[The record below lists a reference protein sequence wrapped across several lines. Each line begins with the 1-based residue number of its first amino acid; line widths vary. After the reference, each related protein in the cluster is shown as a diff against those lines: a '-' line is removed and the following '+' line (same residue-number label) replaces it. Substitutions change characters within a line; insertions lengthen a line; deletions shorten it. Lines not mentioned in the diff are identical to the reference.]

1 MQSVPGRS
9 VKVGVQMQDQPFSPV
24 ESGKEFRHGI
34 VKQANLERTPSVFDG
49 YRSCNNPPARPLR
62 AGPLYTLWFVEHAR
76 LVEGPE
82 GGGSRPPRI
91 LLVEDD
97 LTIRQMTQLALERDG
112 FAVSTAHDGA
122 SGLAAFRAQPP
133 DLVILDVMLPGV
145 DGVSV
150 CRTIRERSVV
160 PIVML
165 TARTDPVD
173 VVLGLEAGADDYVTK
188 PFEPSILAARLRA
201 VLRRV
206 ARHDASP
213 VLRVGDV
220 EIDRQAMEVRVG
232 TELVSLTPT
241 EYRLLLELAE
251 HSGVVLSRERLLEEV
266 WGYVW
271 AGDTRLVDM
280 HVRRLRAKIGPET
293 IETVRGAGYK
303 LVRG

>member
-1 MQSVPGRS
+1 M
-9 VKVGVQMQDQPFSPV
+9 
-24 ESGKEFRHGI
+24 
-34 VKQANLERTPSVFDG
+34 
-49 YRSCNNPPARPLR
+49 
-62 AGPLYTLWFVEHAR
+62 EHAR

-122 SGLAAFRAQPP
+122 SGLAAFRAEPP

-150 CRTIRERSVV
+150 CRTIREKSVV

-213 VLRVGDV
+213 VLRVGEV
-220 EIDRQAMEVRVG
+220 EIDRQGMEVRVG
-232 TELVSLTPT
+232 TELVGLTPT

-251 HSGVVLSRERLLEEV
+251 HSGAVLSRERLLEEV

-303 LVRG
+303 LVKG

>member
-1 MQSVPGRS
+1 M
-9 VKVGVQMQDQPFSPV
+9 
-24 ESGKEFRHGI
+24 ES
-34 VKQANLERTPSVFDG
+34 S
-49 YRSCNNPPARPLR
+49 AR
-62 AGPLYTLWFVEHAR
+62 
-76 LVEGPE
+76 
-82 GGGSRPPRI
+82 PRI

-97 LTIRQMTQLALERDG
+97 PTIREMTQLALQRDG
-112 FAVSTAHDGA
+112 FVVDTAGDGA
-122 SGLAAFRAQPP
+122 TGLSAFRSHAP
-133 DLVILDVMLPGV
+133 DLVLLDVMLPGV

-150 CRTIRERSVV
+150 CRTIREGSVV

-165 TARTDPVD
+165 TARTDPID

-213 VLRVGDV
+213 VLRVRQLV
-220 EIDRQAMEVRVG
+220 IDRAGMEVHVAG
-232 TELVSLTPT
+232 EPVSLTPT

-251 HSGVVLSRERLLEEV
+251 HSGVVCSRERLLQEV

-280 HVRRLRAKIGPET
+280 HVRRLRAKIGADM

-303 LVRG
+303 LVKG

>member
-1 MQSVPGRS
+1 
-9 VKVGVQMQDQPFSPV
+9 V
-24 ESGKEFRHGI
+24 ES
-34 VKQANLERTPSVFDG
+34 S
-49 YRSCNNPPARPLR
+49 AR
-62 AGPLYTLWFVEHAR
+62 
-76 LVEGPE
+76 
-82 GGGSRPPRI
+82 PRI

-97 LTIRQMTQLALERDG
+97 PTIREMTQLALQRDG
-112 FAVSTAHDGA
+112 FAVDTAGDGA
-122 SGLAAFRAQPP
+122 TGLSAFRSQAP
-133 DLVILDVMLPGV
+133 DVVLLDVMLPGV

-150 CRTIRERSVV
+150 CRTIREGSVV

-165 TARTDPVD
+165 TARTDAID

-213 VLRVGDV
+213 ILHVRQLM
-220 EIDRQAMEVRVG
+220 IDRAGMEVHVAG
-232 TELVSLTPT
+232 EPVSLTPT

-251 HSGVVLSRERLLEEV
+251 HSGVVCSRERLLEEV

-280 HVRRLRAKIGPET
+280 HVRRLRAKIGADM

-303 LVRG
+303 LVKG

>member
-1 MQSVPGRS
+1 
-9 VKVGVQMQDQPFSPV
+9 V
-24 ESGKEFRHGI
+24 E
-34 VKQANLERTPSVFDG
+34 D
-49 YRSCNNPPARPLR
+49 AR
-62 AGPLYTLWFVEHAR
+62 
-76 LVEGPE
+76 
-82 GGGSRPPRI
+82 PRI

-97 LTIRQMTQLALERDG
+97 ATIRQMTKLSLERDG
-112 FAVSTAHDGA
+112 FTVATASDGA
-122 SGLAAFRAQPP
+122 GGLSAFRSDAP
-133 DLVILDVMLPGV
+133 DLVVLDVMLPGA

-150 CRTIRERSVV
+150 CRSIREQSVV

-188 PFEPSILAARLRA
+188 PFEPAVLAARLRA

-213 VLRVGDV
+213 VLSAGDV
-220 EIDRQAMEVRVG
+220 EIDRSGMEVRVAG
-232 TELVSLTPT
+232 APVSLTPT

-251 HSGVVLSRERLLEEV
+251 NRGVVLSRERLLEDV

-280 HVRRLRAKIGPET
+280 HVRRLRAKIGAEA

-303 LVRG
+303 LVRR

>member
-1 MQSVPGRS
+1 
-9 VKVGVQMQDQPFSPV
+9 
-24 ESGKEFRHGI
+24 
-34 VKQANLERTPSVFDG
+34 
-49 YRSCNNPPARPLR
+49 
-62 AGPLYTLWFVEHAR
+62 VEHAR
-76 LVEGPE
+76 LAGEVSG
-82 GGGSRPPRI
+82 PPRI

-97 LTIRQMTQLALERDG
+97 PTIRQMTKLALERDG
-112 FAVSTAHDGA
+112 FAVVAAHDST
-122 SGLAAFRAQPP
+122 SGLAAFRSEPP
-133 DLVILDVMLPGV
+133 DAVILDVMLPGV

-213 VLRVGDV
+213 LLRVGDL
-220 EIDRQAMEVRVG
+220 EIDRDGMEVRTDGAAVR
-232 TELVSLTPT
+232 LTPT

-251 HSGVVLSRERLLEEV
+251 HSGIVCSRERLLETV

-271 AGDTRLVDM
+271 TGDTRLVDM
-280 HVRRLRAKIGPET
+280 HVRRLRAKIGADA

-303 LVRG
+303 LVRR

>member
-1 MQSVPGRS
+1 
-9 VKVGVQMQDQPFSPV
+9 V
-24 ESGKEFRHGI
+24 E
-34 VKQANLERTPSVFDG
+34 D
-49 YRSCNNPPARPLR
+49 AR
-62 AGPLYTLWFVEHAR
+62 
-76 LVEGPE
+76 
-82 GGGSRPPRI
+82 PRI

-97 LTIRQMTQLALERDG
+97 ATIRQMTKLSLERDG
-112 FAVSTAHDGA
+112 FAVETAHDSA
-122 SGLAAFRAQPP
+122 SGLVAFRDGTP
-133 DLVILDVMLPGV
+133 DLVVLDVMLPGV

-150 CRTIRERSVV
+150 CRSIRERSVV

-188 PFEPSILAARLRA
+188 PFEPAILAARLRA

-213 VLRVGDV
+213 VLRAGEL
-220 EIDRQAMEVRVG
+220 EIDRDGMEVRISGAPVA
-232 TELVSLTPT
+232 LTPT

-251 HSGVVLSRERLLEEV
+251 NRGTVLSRERLLEDV

-271 AGDTRLVDM
+271 SGDTRLVDM
-280 HVRRLRAKIGPET
+280 HVGRLRAKIGADA

-303 LVRG
+303 LVRR

>member
-1 MQSVPGRS
+1 M
-9 VKVGVQMQDQPFSPV
+9 
-24 ESGKEFRHGI
+24 ES
-34 VKQANLERTPSVFDG
+34 S
-49 YRSCNNPPARPLR
+49 AR
-62 AGPLYTLWFVEHAR
+62 
-76 LVEGPE
+76 
-82 GGGSRPPRI
+82 PRI

-97 LTIRQMTQLALERDG
+97 PTIREMTQLALQRDG
-112 FAVSTAHDGA
+112 FAVDTAGDGA
-122 SGLAAFRAQPP
+122 TGLSAFHSRAP
-133 DLVILDVMLPGV
+133 DLVLLDVMLPGV

-150 CRTIRERSVV
+150 CRTIREGSVV

-165 TARTDPVD
+165 TARTDPID

-213 VLRVGDV
+213 ILHVRQLV
-220 EIDRQAMEVRVG
+220 IDRGGMEVHVAG
-232 TELVSLTPT
+232 EPVSLTPT

-251 HSGVVLSRERLLEEV
+251 HSGVVCSRERLLEEV

-280 HVRRLRAKIGPET
+280 HVRRLRAKIGADM

-303 LVRG
+303 LVKG

>member
-1 MQSVPGRS
+1 
-9 VKVGVQMQDQPFSPV
+9 
-24 ESGKEFRHGI
+24 
-34 VKQANLERTPSVFDG
+34 L
-49 YRSCNNPPARPLR
+49 
-62 AGPLYTLWFVEHAR
+62 FVEHAR

-91 LLVEDD
+91 LLIEDD

-122 SGLAAFRAQPP
+122 SGLAAFREEPP

-150 CRTIRERSVV
+150 CRTIREKSVV

-213 VLRVGDV
+213 VLRVGEV
-220 EIDRQAMEVRVG
+220 EIDRQGMEVRVG

-251 HSGVVLSRERLLEEV
+251 HSGAVLSRERLLEEV

-303 LVRG
+303 LVKA

>member
-1 MQSVPGRS
+1 MLGSSSIGGAPQMHGR
-9 VKVGVQMQDQPFSPV
+9 GAT
-24 ESGKEFRHGI
+24 E
-34 VKQANLERTPSVFDG
+34 PS
-49 YRSCNNPPARPLR
+49 PPAGEEPDERS
-62 AGPLYTLWFVEHAR
+62 
-76 LVEGPE
+76 
-82 GGGSRPPRI
+82 SRPPRI

-97 LTIRQMTQLALERDG
+97 ATIREMTQLALERDG
-112 FAVSTAHDGA
+112 FAVTAAHDST
-122 SGLAAFRAQPP
+122 SGLSAFRSQPP

-150 CRTIRERSVV
+150 CRMIREQSVV

-206 ARHDASP
+206 ARHDVSP
-213 VLRVGDV
+213 VLRVGEL
-220 EIDRQAMEVRVG
+220 EIDREGMEVRVG
-232 TELVSLTPT
+232 NEPVSLTPT

-251 HSGVVLSRERLLEEV
+251 HRGVVCSRERLLEEV

-280 HVRRLRAKIGPET
+280 HVRRLRAKIGPEI

-303 LVRG
+303 LIKR

>member
-1 MQSVPGRS
+1 M
-9 VKVGVQMQDQPFSPV
+9 
-24 ESGKEFRHGI
+24 ES
-34 VKQANLERTPSVFDG
+34 S
-49 YRSCNNPPARPLR
+49 AR
-62 AGPLYTLWFVEHAR
+62 
-76 LVEGPE
+76 
-82 GGGSRPPRI
+82 PRI

-97 LTIRQMTQLALERDG
+97 PTIREMTQLALQRDG
-112 FAVSTAHDGA
+112 FAVDTAGDGA
-122 SGLAAFRAQPP
+122 TGLSAFRSQAP
-133 DLVILDVMLPGV
+133 DLVLLDVMLPGV

-150 CRTIRERSVV
+150 CRTIREGSVV

-165 TARTDPVD
+165 TARTDAID

-213 VLRVGDV
+213 ILHVRQLM
-220 EIDRQAMEVRVG
+220 IDRAGMEVHVAG
-232 TELVSLTPT
+232 EPVSLTPT

-251 HSGVVLSRERLLEEV
+251 HSGVVCSRERLLEEV

-280 HVRRLRAKIGPET
+280 HVRRLRAKIGADM

-303 LVRG
+303 LVKG

>member
-1 MQSVPGRS
+1 
-9 VKVGVQMQDQPFSPV
+9 
-24 ESGKEFRHGI
+24 
-34 VKQANLERTPSVFDG
+34 
-49 YRSCNNPPARPLR
+49 
-62 AGPLYTLWFVEHAR
+62 VEHAR

-122 SGLAAFRAQPP
+122 SGLAAFRAEPP

-213 VLRVGDV
+213 VLRVGEV
-220 EIDRQAMEVRVG
+220 EIDRQGMEVRVAS
-232 TELVSLTPT
+232 ELVSLTPT

-251 HSGVVLSRERLLEEV
+251 HSGAVLSRERLLEEV